1 MQDAAEPAVRAPP
14 SYIQEK
20 VHPNLQ
26 IDDLL
31 RQTKERRDE
40 ETDEAMD
47 LFADFNGLPAGAA
60 TTGFYRHD
68 TDWSNRTILGEALQ
82 VMVSLAGREA
92 LRGKVQ
98 CIHIDPA
105 LRHSL
110 QLQRPVVHQKPRRG
124 EQPDPAPSRV
134 VSDHL

>member
-1 MQDAAEPAVRAPP
+1 MQDAAELAVRAPP
-14 SYIQEK
+14 PYIREK

-31 RQTKERRDE
+31 RQSKERRDE

-47 LFADFNGLPAGAA
+47 LFADFNGLHGRGRDAE
-60 TTGFYRHD
+60 FYRHV
-68 TDWSNRTILGEALQ
+68 TDWSNRTILGEALR
-82 VMVSLAGREA
+82 VMASPAEREA

-105 LRHSL
+105 LRHPL
-110 QLQRPVVHQKPRRG
+110 QLQRPVVHQEPRRG